1 MWSAWSWMDCSV
13 YTVRSYK
20 VFYCRLHEVS
30 HNRLGQRMQYSNST
44 IVNAMR
50 GGRHTVVCVCVHECG
65 CVCIADRTGAD
76 SCTQWLWLWQWQLQ
90 LALNEPSSS
99 SYCRLPRRFGNITR
113 IQCAYQRRSIS
124 HDFQL
129 RLSGSASSSSS
140 SSAFEQLPV
149 AVVAAVAVA
158 VVAVV
163 VGDAAAFI
171 NLCNCRW
178 EAAIMDDIFA
188 LGREQTTL
196 PICICDCTGCIYT
209 ADHRNI
215 SCIIAKAYIKITR
228 KKVYW

>member
-1 MWSAWSWMDCSV
+1 MQTLKRLCVSV
-13 YTVRSYK
+13 RE
-20 VFYCRLHEVS
+20 C
-30 HNRLGQRMQYSNST
+30 
-44 IVNAMR
+44 
-50 GGRHTVVCVCVHECG
+50 ECG

-76 SCTQWLWLWQWQLQ
+76 SCTQWLWLWQLQ

-129 RLSGSASSSSS
+129 RLSGSASSSS
-140 SSAFEQLPV
+140 AFEQLPV

-171 NLCNCRW
+171 NLCNCR
-178 EAAIMDDIFA
+178 
-188 LGREQTTL
+188 
-196 PICICDCTGCIYT
+196 
-209 ADHRNI
+209 
-215 SCIIAKAYIKITR
+215 
-228 KKVYW
+228 